1 MILFTAKYTDNKA
14 HFLEKSDTL
23 CLLYQFLNLIPI
35 EEYFYIAFRNNL
47 LLIHSLCMLESI
59 CFNITQ

>member
-14 HFLEKSDTL
+14 PFLEKSDVL

-35 EEYFYIAFRNNL
+35 EEYFYIAF
-47 LLIHSLCMLESI
+47 S
-59 CFNITQ
+59 